1 VLHADSMRELVSS
14 KNELFLNING
24 ISDLF
29 VEYNRYVISNLRTY
43 FGRRSAMVGYE
54 FSDVDSIRESDIGIA
69 VADATDS
76 TKSESDI
83 VLTEHALLSVSS
95 AVQAS
100 REICQIMKGCM
111 VYAVS
116 STVHAFAVRLILLL
130 WRLELPCFPM
140 LVIAACNYCEFVTS

>member
-1 VLHADSMRELVSS
+1 MS
-14 KNELFLNING
+14 
-24 ISDLF
+24 LF
-29 VEYNRYVISNLRTY
+29 VNFLLTELLFQFVIAEYNRYVISNLRTY

-111 VYAVS
+111 VS
-116 STVHAFAVRLILLL
+116 HTCPFAIPL
-130 WRLELPCFPM
+130 F
-140 LVIAACNYCEFVTS
+140 ADDF